1 MRIAWYSPLPPL
13 RSGIA
18 DYSAELLPALAE
30 HLEIE
35 LVVDEGLRPDP
46 ALAGRFPGF
55 PVHGHRALPGL
66 LAAGRFDLVVY
77 QLGNNPD
84 YHGAIWRTLQA
95 HPGVVTLHE
104 AVLHHM
110 IRELTLHGGAPEGY
124 VRELRYAYG
133 PTAEAMGRR
142 CLETGIP
149 LDPWSLPL
157 FERTVDASLGVIVH
171 NRATRERVVASR
183 PEARIATIPL
193 PAAVPAMGSGGPE
206 ADLAAARAELGI
218 PADVFVVATFGFLTA
233 AKRPEVLLRA
243 FARLRREAPGA
254 RLYVVGEVS
263 PHYDFAGLLGG
274 GLSEGVTV
282 TGRVGLD
289 RFHLYMSAADVAVNL
304 RYPTAGETSAVVVRL
319 LGLGRPV
326 IVSNAG
332 AFAEIPDGCAA
343 KVDVDD
349 TEEELLLAYLRAF
362 HADPDLAR
370 AVGENARRHAAE
382 HHTPEA
388 AARAYADFL
397 RSVLEDVEAGARPF
411 QAVPPLAPYPPE
423 DLLTET
429 LRQVSADAADLGA
442 EESDEDLLRAV
453 AEAVAGLGL
462 GIDLSTGA
470 PGRSRPGGRRGSSPG

>member
-1 MRIAWYSPLPPL
+1 VRIAWYSPLPPL

-84 YHGAIWRTLQA
+84 YHGAIWRTLQE

-110 IRELTLHGGAPEGY
+110 IRELTLHGGDPEGY

-157 FERTVDASLGVIVH
+157 FERAVDASLGVIVH
-171 NRATRERVVASR
+171 NRATRERVLASR

-193 PAAVPAMGSGGPE
+193 PAAVPEPSPGGPE
-206 ADLAAARAELGI
+206 AGLAAARAALGI
-218 PADVFVVATFGFLTA
+218 PAGAFVVATFGFLTA

-243 FARLRREAPGA
+243 FARLRRELPAGEDL

-274 GLSEGVTV
+274 EPGAGVTV

-289 RFHLYMSAADVAVNL
+289 RFHLYMTAADVAVNL

-332 AFAEIPDGCAA
+332 AFAEIPEGCAA

-362 HADPDLAR
+362 HADPALAR

-382 HHTPEA
+382 HHTPRA

-397 RSVLEDVEAGARPF
+397 RGVLEEGARPF
-411 QAVPPLAPYPPE
+411 RAVPPLAPYPPE
-423 DLLTET
+423 DLLSET

-442 EESDEDLLRAV
+442 EESDEDLLRTV
-453 AEAVAGLGL
+453 AEAVVGLGL
-462 GIDLSTGA
+462 GTA
-470 PGRSRPGGRRGSSPG
+470 RSRHC